1 MTLKLGTKNLH
12 YEILFHFEVLQP
24 ISKEN
29 TFEIDL
35 VMCQSDLKPVS
46 YKSKSSGKAIKLKK
60 VSQIQPKIMYIQ
72 AILLGIILN
81 QISATKFYDLTAKDI
96 YGLDVDFHKFEGKV
110 LLLVNVASKCGFTDS
125 HYRDLQRLQ
134 VSNAAYWKKNIQ
146 LFSTK

>member
-1 MTLKLGTKNLH
+1 
-12 YEILFHFEVLQP
+12 
-24 ISKEN
+24 
-29 TFEIDL
+29 
-35 VMCQSDLKPVS
+35 
-46 YKSKSSGKAIKLKK
+46 
-60 VSQIQPKIMYIQ
+60 MYVQ

-146 LFSTK
+146 

>member
-1 MTLKLGTKNLH
+1 M
-12 YEILFHFEVLQP
+12 ILFHFAILEP

-60 VSQIQPKIMYIQ
+60 VSQIQPKIMLIQ
-72 AILLGIILN
+72 AILLGIIIN
-81 QISATKFYDLTAKDI
+81 QISATKFHDLTAKDI

-125 HYRDLQRLQ
+125 HYRDLQRIQ
-134 VSNAAYWKKNIQ
+134 VRNAVNWKIFRKD
-146 LFSTK
+146 SERMDE

>member
-12 YEILFHFEVLQP
+12 YEISFHFEVLQP

-60 VSQIQPKIMYIQ
+60 VSQIQPKIMLIQ
-72 AILLGIILN
+72 GCRIPGSGGAQAPPVFRTLSHKNAI
-81 QISATKFYDLTAKDI
+81 K
-96 YGLDVDFHKFEGKV
+96 
-110 LLLVNVASKCGFTDS
+110 SKNLRF
-125 HYRDLQRLQ
+125 
-134 VSNAAYWKKNIQ
+134 
-146 LFSTK
+146 